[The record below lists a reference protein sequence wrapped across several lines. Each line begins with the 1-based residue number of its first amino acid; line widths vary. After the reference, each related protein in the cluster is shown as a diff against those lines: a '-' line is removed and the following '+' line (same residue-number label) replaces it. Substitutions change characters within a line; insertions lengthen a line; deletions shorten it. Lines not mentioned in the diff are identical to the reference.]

1 MLGSS
6 SLRQS
11 SFHHQSSTNDVNLP
25 RIPSLLIQLHHQSN
39 PSSQP
44 LILPSLQ
51 ELLGPF
57 TAVSRASLK
66 LVPEAFDGR
75 FPVQVKCRLSGEKL
89 IKLQESEFKSIIK
102 ENYYNRHKFSFCLTH
117 RQVRD
122 LDGIAIGVLG
132 QWSAHF
138 DVRITIDS
146 KSKTTRFRNE

>member
-11 SFHHQSSTNDVNLP
+11 SLRHQSSTNDLNLH
-25 RIPSLLIQLHHQSN
+25 RITSLSLQLHHQSN
-39 PSSQP
+39 PHNNPSTKP
-44 LILPSLQ
+44 LFQ

-57 TAVSRASLK
+57 AAMSNASMK

-117 RQVRD
+117 RQVRE
-122 LDGIAIGVLG
+122 LDRIAICVLG

-138 DVRITIDS
+138 DVRITINS
-146 KSKTTRFRNE
+146 K